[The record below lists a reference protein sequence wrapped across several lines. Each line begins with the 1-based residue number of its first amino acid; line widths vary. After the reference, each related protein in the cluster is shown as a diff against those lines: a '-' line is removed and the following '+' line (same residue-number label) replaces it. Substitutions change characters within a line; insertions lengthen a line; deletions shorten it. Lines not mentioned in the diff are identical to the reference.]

1 MASLPEA
8 SAHGRGRHAKNGVA
22 VGFRGK
28 WASRRPQRDAD
39 PAEIVPAR
47 VVLLSTCACQQG
59 VGRTPTPS
67 DQGRDECR
75 LSPVRLLL
83 YRKTKVD

>member
-1 MASLPEA
+1 MAA
-8 SAHGRGRHAKNGVA
+8 AGAGRGDAKNGVA

-28 WASRRPQRDAD
+28 WASSRPPRDAD